1 MVSRQGSVERQE
13 LAAVI
18 NARMEDRWAEVKTA
32 SWSGQLDW
40 ERRGERSQGET
51 YLGPREGVQGL
62 DRSNSLSGLRGC
74 SHVARVSVCRVLKDP
89 CVPRCLLCRD
99 CMYIYSLVL
108 CVLCELFL
116 CCRVLGVIF
125 LQCKGSVVWEV

>member
-1 MVSRQGSVERQE
+1 MS
-13 LAAVI
+13 
-18 NARMEDRWAEVKTA
+18 NARMEDRWAEVKTT

-51 YLGPREGVQGL
+51 YLGPWEGEQGL

-74 SHVARVSVCRVLKDP
+74 SHVARVSVCRVQKDP
-89 CVPRCLLCRD
+89 CVSRWLCTLRRD

-108 CVLCELFL
+108 CVLYELFL
-116 CCRVLGVIF
+116 CCGVLGVTF